1 MLNLFLYRIVNC
13 ISDRALEL
21 TAICL
26 RLNPANYTT
35 WWFRRQILASQSLPT
50 QDSKSS
56 KSTYFSEEL
65 IRKDLKLVSKLGGSN
80 PKNYQ
85 IWYHRRNLLEKS
97 FSDIATGLTMD
108 ETLSSLLDDELDYI
122 SSVFDEDAKN
132 YHVSLSQ
139 NSVPLE
145 FDNYRISNF
154 YILHAIICNA
164 HECFLNCFYQAWSHR
179 QWILKTVNMT
189 EKWEEEMDFVDK
201 LLKDDI
207 RNNSAWNQRWFVVH
221 RGSKSTPIRLEVA
234 REEIKFSISKAC
246 LDPYNESAWRYFVA
260 FVKEQLQAIGK
271 TSEFTEF
278 LESCQDAIT
287 DTKKIFEEESKKD
300 GMECIHMIAAYI
312 DILEMKGDAKSLSNA
327 QKLAEELGDRY
338 DTVRRTYWML
348 RSKQLK
354 SN

>member
-1 MLNLFLYRIVNC
+1 
-13 ISDRALEL
+13 
-21 TAICL
+21 
-26 RLNPANYTT
+26 
-35 WWFRRQILASQSLPT
+35 
-50 QDSKSS
+50 
-56 KSTYFSEEL
+56 
-65 IRKDLKLVSKLGGSN
+65 
-80 PKNYQ
+80 
-85 IWYHRRNLLEKS
+85 
-97 FSDIATGLTMD
+97 
-108 ETLSSLLDDELDYI
+108 
-122 SSVFDEDAKN
+122 
-132 YHVSLSQ
+132 
-139 NSVPLE
+139 
-145 FDNYRISNF
+145 
-154 YILHAIICNA
+154 
-164 HECFLNCFYQAWSHR
+164 
-179 QWILKTVNMT
+179 MT

-201 LLKDDI
+201 LLNDDI

-221 RGSKSTPIRLEVA
+221 RGSKSTPIPLEVA

-312 DILEMKGDAKSLSNA
+312 DILEMKGDAQSLSNA